1 MNKILLTLALG
12 ATALPAFATQQLST
26 YELQNLDCTS
36 LSVEKA
42 NAVRHINNADQKLNN
57 MNAGAADPAKTVS
70 KWAGLAGNAL
80 AAFSGN
86 SDTAARASY
95 AARNMANQNP
105 QVDNSYEVNNQQQIK
120 NNALANIENISTFQS
135 AKGCPR

>member
-1 MNKILLTLALG
+1 MNKILLTLALS
-12 ATALPAFATQQLST
+12 AIAVPAFATQQLST
-26 YELQNLDCTS
+26 YELKNLDCTS
-36 LSVEKA
+36 LAVEKA

-57 MNAGAADPAKTVS
+57 MNASAGDPAKTVS

-86 SDTAARASY
+86 SETAARASY

-105 QVDNSYEVNNQQQIK
+105 QADNSYEINSQQQIK
-120 NNALANIENISTFQS
+120 NNAVANIENISVYQS
-135 AKGCPR
+135 AKGCPS

>member
-1 MNKILLTLALG
+1 MNKILLALALNVI
-12 ATALPAFATQQLST
+12 ALPAFATQQLST
-26 YELQNLDCTS
+26 YELKNLDCTS
-36 LSVEKA
+36 LAVEKA

-57 MNAGAADPAKTVS
+57 MNAGAADPTKTVS

-86 SDTAARASY
+86 SETAARASY

-105 QVDNSYEVNNQQQIK
+105 QTDNSYEINSQQQIK
-120 NNALANIENISTFQS
+120 NNAVANVENISVYQS
-135 AKGCPR
+135 AKGCPS